1 MLRMN
6 FGFSLRP
13 FGHVWILVIPLARDA
28 MVFDPRVH
36 AGAIR
41 LNVRT
46 DVIVI
51 EFVADVSIELPV
63 IIVSG
68 ITLAGAP
75 DLARTIRIA
84 SESCDSG
91 RAIYWCV
98 DAVARPFIGTGDAMC
113 FQDGKADSFLIQES
127 VQTGRVTALRK
138 PETSRRP

>member
-1 MLRMN
+1 MLRVN
-6 FGFSLRP
+6 FCFSFRP
-13 FGHVWILVIPLARDA
+13 FGHVWILVIPLACDA

-51 EFVADVSIELPV
+51 EIVADVPIELPV

-75 DLARTIRIA
+75 DLARTIRIPA
-84 SESCDSG
+84 ENRDSR
-91 RAIYWCV
+91 RAIYRRV
-98 DAVARPFIGTGDAMC
+98 YSVTRP
-113 FQDGKADSFLIQES
+113 
-127 VQTGRVTALRK
+127 
-138 PETSRRP
+138 